1 MQPTTQRPPLPDLS
15 CLTPRTRQ
23 IRLLARWQLAL
34 SDPIRFQ
41 RWFVW
46 TLDQHDQQRPC
57 KPFPWERPHLQ
68 AITRLWQAN
77 RMLSICKSRQMVMT
91 WWGASICLWDALH
104 SGKFILQQSKR
115 LEDAVG
121 DEHAGDGPLGRTKF
135 ILEHIPGKRILGLV
149 EGRDYVKQSAHISF
163 PKLNSSIWAIPQ
175 GANIIRQ
182 RTASGILSDE
192 SQFQEEFADAY
203 TAARPCIRGGGWFVS
218 LSTANPGAANDL
230 HADKL
235 GDR

>member
-1 MQPTTQRPPLPDLS
+1 
-15 CLTPRTRQ
+15 
-23 IRLLARWQLAL
+23 
-34 SDPIRFQ
+34 
-41 RWFVW
+41 
-46 TLDQHDQQRPC
+46 
-57 KPFPWERPHLQ
+57 
-68 AITRLWQAN
+68 
-77 RMLSICKSRQMVMT
+77 MT